1 MKCSRCNRE
10 VKGTICSYC
19 GEVLEVKEEII
30 QDSKKDLLRYAIIF
44 AVLSL
49 AFGVISNFFNEAIL
63 LGIVMS
69 VIGIWLSVK
78 YLNTKERKSF
88 IWCLVIASIGLAL
101 TSISGIEVLSREID
115 KATASKKYSEILGVD
130 IPKRDATT
138 YSVDF
143 GYTTGYKLVIYGYN
157 ITSTEYQEILDGAS
171 WLSESNFYI
180 DLIDGD
186 IASGYY
192 AIFDYQENAWEIPQN
207 KADYRFIVLRIA
219 QKDGNYKLEIYDVS
233 KRQY

>member
-63 LGIVMS
+63 LGIVMGG
-69 VIGIWLSVK
+69 IGIWLSVK

-192 AIFDYQENAWEIPQN
+192 AIFDYQENTWEIPQN